1 LITSVGSQWTIKIS
15 TNAAAALLT
24 AKKWD
29 DQLLSIL
36 QIKLKFIAGKN

>member
-1 LITSVGSQWTIKIS
+1 
-15 TNAAAALLT
+15 LT